1 MKFVRT
7 WVSKMKQLLAILVP
21 IRHDDPSQGGRDVS
35 VPESLVGRLPTV
47 QSWESEDVITWENQ
61 GLSVLLATN
70 VLMTWEIWKTA
81 AE

>member
-21 IRHDDPSQGGRDVS
+21 IRHDDPSEGGRDVS

-47 QSWESEDVITWENQ
+47 QSWESEDVITDHQTQTHIYWERTRAWSK
-61 GLSVLLATN
+61 L
-70 VLMTWEIWKTA
+70 
-81 AE
+81 

>member
-21 IRHDDPSQGGRDVS
+21 IRHDDPSEGGRDVS

-47 QSWESEDVITWENQ
+47 QSWESEDVIMGHQTQTRTYWERRRAW
-61 GLSVLLATN
+61 LKL
-70 VLMTWEIWKTA
+70 
-81 AE
+81 

>member
-35 VPESLVGRLPTV
+35 VPLVGRLPTV
-47 QSWESEDVITWENQ
+47 QSWESEDVITDHQTQTHVYWDRTRAW
-61 GLSVLLATN
+61 LKL
-70 VLMTWEIWKTA
+70 
-81 AE
+81 

>member
-21 IRHDDPSQGGRDVS
+21 IRHDDPSEGGRDVS

-47 QSWESEDVITWENQ
+47 QSWESEDVITDHQTQTHIYCDRTRAIEH
-61 GLSVLLATN
+61 G
-70 VLMTWEIWKTA
+70 
-81 AE
+81 

>member
-47 QSWESEDVITWENQ
+47 QSWESEDVITDHQIQTHVYWDRRRAW
-61 GLSVLLATN
+61 LKL
-70 VLMTWEIWKTA
+70 
-81 AE
+81 

>member
-47 QSWESEDVITWENQ
+47 QSWESEDVITDHQTQTHVYWDRTRAWSK
-61 GLSVLLATN
+61 L
-70 VLMTWEIWKTA
+70 
-81 AE
+81 

>member
-21 IRHDDPSQGGRDVS
+21 IRHDDPSEGGRDVS

-47 QSWESEDVITWENQ
+47 QSWESEDVITDHDQTQTHIYWDRTRAW
-61 GLSVLLATN
+61 LKL
-70 VLMTWEIWKTA
+70 
-81 AE
+81 